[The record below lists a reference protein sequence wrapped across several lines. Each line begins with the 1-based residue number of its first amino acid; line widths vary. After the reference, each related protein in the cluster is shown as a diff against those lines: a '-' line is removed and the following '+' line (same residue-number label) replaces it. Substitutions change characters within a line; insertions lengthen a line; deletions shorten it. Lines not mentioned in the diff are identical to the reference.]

1 MSTDTPSPAD
11 LQDRR
16 DELDVT
22 LTEVAS
28 HLTDHPE
35 FDLAEST
42 LSSRVGEWERGDREA
57 SEGDLA
63 ALDEVL
69 DEIEA
74 EQNFSYPECT
84 GCPYT
89 PQLDIDYVDGD
100 PYCIICTYED
110 PDQGADA

>member
-1 MSTDTPSPAD
+1 MSTDTPSLSD

-22 LTEVAS
+22 LTEVAG
-28 HLTDHPE
+28 HLADHPE

-63 ALDEVL
+63 ALAEVL

-74 EQNFSYPECT
+74 EQN
-84 GCPYT
+84 YT
-89 PQLDIDYVDGD
+89 PPDCEGCGRTPTLPTEDGLCQICLYPDDDSDI
-100 PYCIICTYED
+100 
-110 PDQGADA
+110 